1 MKGEGRVAGTVA
13 REASGG
19 KSGGKVADEVAN
31 EVGAVRGSGKSFEEN
46 VAGCVGQNSFSPET
60 LVATNTGEKPIGEVK
75 VGDQVL
81 AYDEASGTNGNYP
94 VQAVLIN
101 DDPAEVFLSING
113 ETVETTPEH
122 PWYTEDRAWV
132 NAGELRLGEHIHKAD
147 GSYGSVQSIK
157 IVYKPKIMYNLTVEK
172 AHTFFVGQQQWL
184 VHNSC
189 IPPTKIN
196 AAVLEGAGWN
206 KLEGRANDIGAHIG
220 VASDGGPLISWNED
234 GNLYQI
240 RYHAKA
246 NGFAPADSPGGSGPT
261 IKLGQVL
268 IGNGTRLPESDIPL
282 LLKMDKSLVD
292 QYGLAR
298 DARGLLVPNEPLDLN
313 KFLGNGFHLTTYID
327 DWGVVYFN
335 SSGRLGGRFTNDTH
349 IIGEGNT
356 YKPPWQR

>member
-1 MKGEGRVAGTVA
+1 LKGEGRVAGTVA

-132 NAGELRLGEHIHKAD
+132 NAGELRLGEHLRKAD
-147 GSYGSVQSIK
+147 GSYGSVQSIR
-157 IVYKPKIMYNLTVEK
+157 IVSKPKIMYNLTVEK

-189 IPPTKIN
+189 FVTQGGS
-196 AAVLEGAGWN
+196 AVPESLLTHQGTSAHVGN
-206 KLEGRANDIGAHIG
+206 FTGIEGRSIEEMVSRVPKDW
-220 VASDGGPLISWNED
+220 SWGPMQAE
-234 GNLYQI
+234 
-240 RYHAKA
+240 H
-246 NGFAPADSPGGSGPT
+246 
-261 IKLGQVL
+261 
-268 IGNGTRLPESDIPL
+268 
-282 LLKMDKSLVD
+282 
-292 QYGLAR
+292 
-298 DARGLLVPNEPLDLN
+298 
-313 KFLGNGFHLTTYID
+313 
-327 DWGVVYFN
+327 
-335 SSGRLGGRFTNDTH
+335 
-349 IIGEGNT
+349 
-356 YKPPWQR
+356 